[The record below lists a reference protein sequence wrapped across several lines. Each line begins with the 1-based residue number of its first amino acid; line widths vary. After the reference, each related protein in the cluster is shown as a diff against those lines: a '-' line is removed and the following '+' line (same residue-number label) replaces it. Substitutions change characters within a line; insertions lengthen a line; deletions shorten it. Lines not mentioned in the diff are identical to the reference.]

1 MDAAFSHLEE
11 NRDRYLEILFDY
23 LRIPSISA
31 QSERKDDVKRAGEFI
46 RQRLEAAGCET
57 GVHEGAGHPTIHGSF
72 GDDPEKPTLVVYGH
86 YDVQPPEPLDLW
98 ETPPFEPT
106 LKDGEI
112 RARGAADDKGPS
124 LALVLAAECLVR
136 GAGDPPVNLRFVIEG
151 EEEVGGKVIDDYL
164 EKHRDELKADA
175 LVVADTSGLRRGV
188 PALCYGLRGL
198 IAAEV
203 TITGPGRDL
212 HSGSYGGTVANP
224 ATALAR
230 LIATLHDTN
239 GRVAV
244 DGFYEGV
251 KELDE
256 TERARMAALPHSDEE
271 WLAETG
277 SPALFG
283 EEGYT
288 TLERETARPTCE
300 INGIFGG
307 YSGEGAKTIVPAS
320 AGCKITCRMVP
331 DQDPATV
338 FQALERHLET
348 HCPPGVRL
356 EVEKGAQAPACF
368 TDPETTWAKR
378 ALGALE
384 AAFGAAPALTRTGG
398 SIPVV
403 NVFQQMLGLQPL
415 LLGTY
420 APGERAHSPN
430 ERYFVEDFF
439 AAIRTGIHLFGG

>member
-1 MDAAFSHLEE
+1 MDAAFRHLEE
-11 NRDRYLEILFDY
+11 NRDRYLDLLFDY
-23 LRIPSISA
+23 LRIPSVSA
-31 QSERKDDVKRAGEFI
+31 QSEYKDDVRKAGEFI
-46 RQRLEAAGCET
+46 RQRLEDAGCAA
-57 GVHEGAGHPTIHGSF
+57 GVHEGSGHPTVHASCGN
-72 GDDPEKPTLVVYGH
+72 DPKKPTLVVYGH
-86 YDVQPPEPLDLW
+86 YDVQPPEPLELW

-124 LALVLAAECLVR
+124 LALVLATECLVR
-136 GAGDPPVNLRFVIEG
+136 GAGVLPTNLRFVIEG
-151 EEEVGGKVIDDYL
+151 EEEVGGKDIDDYL
-164 EKHRDELKADA
+164 KKHKDELKGDA
-175 LVVADTSGLRRGV
+175 LVVADTSGLARGV

-198 IAAEV
+198 VAAEV
-203 TITGPGRDL
+203 TLTGPGRDL

-230 LIATLHDTN
+230 LIATLHDEN

-244 DGFYEGV
+244 DGFYDGV
-251 KELDE
+251 AELDE

-271 WLAETG
+271 WLEETG
-277 SPALFG
+277 SPALYG

-307 YSGEGAKTIVPAS
+307 YAGEGGKTIVPAS

-331 DQDPATV
+331 DQDPAAV
-338 FQALERHLET
+338 FEALRRHLEA

-356 EVEKGAQAPACF
+356 QVDEGAQAPAVF
-368 TDPETTWAKR
+368 TDPETTWALR
-378 ALGALE
+378 ARSALE
-384 AAFGAAPALTRTGG
+384 AAYGTAPALTRAGG
-398 SIPVV
+398 SIPIL
-403 NVFQQMLGLQPL
+403 NVFQGTLGLQPL

-420 APGERAHSPN
+420 TPGERAHSPN

-439 AAIRTGIHLFGG
+439 AAIRTGIHLFGR